1 MWTSTNIFVGRPMY
15 RSIVLII
22 QLLVFFSAIASS
34 DKPSAKERDIY
45 LISTGWHTGIAVPVD
60 TLLKRNLPESLD
72 FREIQ
77 YLEIGWGDRIFYQS
91 PNPSYSAL
99 LNALLKPTSSV
110 IHVYG
115 FNHSIETT
123 FRNSKTVKLTLNE
136 TEYTK
141 LLYFIHKSFTRN
153 VNGKPRLEGVGLYGK
168 NNSFFY
174 MANGEFHLFNNCN
187 AWVASA
193 IQSTGIGL
201 DSTGIVTADNLLK
214 TVRYYIDNN

>member
-1 MWTSTNIFVGRPMY
+1 
-15 RSIVLII
+15 
-22 QLLVFFSAIASS
+22 VFFSAIASS

-187 AWVASA
+187 TWVASA

>member
-1 MWTSTNIFVGRPMY
+1 MY

-22 QLLVFFSAIASS
+22 QLLVFFGAIASS

-153 VNGKPRLEGVGLYGK
+153 VNGKAQLEGVGLYGK

-187 AWVASA
+187 TWVASA

>member
-1 MWTSTNIFVGRPMY
+1 MY

-22 QLLVFFSAIASS
+22 QLLVFFGAIASS

-77 YLEIGWGDRIFYQS
+77 YLEIGWGDRVFYQS

-123 FRNSKTVKLTLNE
+123 FRNSKIVKLTLNE

-153 VNGKPRLEGVGLYGK
+153 VNGKAQLEGVGLYGK

-174 MANGEFHLFNNCN
+174 MANGEFHLFNTCN
-187 AWVASA
+187 TWVASA

-201 DSTGIVTADNLLK
+201 ESTGIVTADNLLK

>member
-1 MWTSTNIFVGRPMY
+1 
-15 RSIVLII
+15 
-22 QLLVFFSAIASS
+22 VFFSAIASS

-77 YLEIGWGDRIFYQS
+77 YLEIGWGDRVFYQS

-153 VNGKPRLEGVGLYGK
+153 VNGKAQLEGVGLYGK

-187 AWVASA
+187 TWVASA

-201 DSTGIVTADNLLK
+201 NSTGIVTADNLLK

>member
-1 MWTSTNIFVGRPMY
+1 MY

-187 AWVASA
+187 TWVASA

>member
-1 MWTSTNIFVGRPMY
+1 MY

-187 AWVASA
+187 TWVASA

-201 DSTGIVTADNLLK
+201 NSTGIVTADNLLK

>member
-1 MWTSTNIFVGRPMY
+1 MY

-77 YLEIGWGDRIFYQS
+77 YLEIGWGDRVFYQS

-153 VNGKPRLEGVGLYGK
+153 VNGKAQLEGVGLYGK

-187 AWVASA
+187 TWVASA

>member
-1 MWTSTNIFVGRPMY
+1 MY
-15 RSIVLII
+15 RPIVLII

-45 LISTGWHTGIAVPVD
+45 LISTGWHTGIVVPVD

-187 AWVASA
+187 TWVASA

>member
-1 MWTSTNIFVGRPMY
+1 MY

-22 QLLVFFSAIASS
+22 QLLVFFGAIASS

-77 YLEIGWGDRIFYQS
+77 YLEIGWGDRVFYQS

-123 FRNSKTVKLTLNE
+123 FRNSKIVKLTLNE

-153 VNGKPRLEGVGLYGK
+153 VNGKAQLEGVGLYGK

-174 MANGEFHLFNNCN
+174 MANGEFHLFNTCN
-187 AWVASA
+187 TWVASA

>member
-1 MWTSTNIFVGRPMY
+1 MY

-45 LISTGWHTGIAVPVD
+45 LISTGWHTGIVVPVD

-187 AWVASA
+187 TWVASA

>member
-1 MWTSTNIFVGRPMY
+1 MY

-22 QLLVFFSAIASS
+22 QLLVFFGAIASS

-77 YLEIGWGDRIFYQS
+77 YLEIGWGDRVFYQS

-123 FRNSKTVKLTLNE
+123 FRNSKIVKLTLNE

-187 AWVASA
+187 TWVASA

-201 DSTGIVTADNLLK
+201 NSTGVVTADNLLK

>member
-1 MWTSTNIFVGRPMY
+1 MY

>member
-1 MWTSTNIFVGRPMY
+1 MY

-45 LISTGWHTGIAVPVD
+45 LISTGWHTGIVVPVD

-174 MANGEFHLFNNCN
+174 MANGEFHLFNTCN
-187 AWVASA
+187 TWVASA

>member
-1 MWTSTNIFVGRPMY
+1 MY

-22 QLLVFFSAIASS
+22 QLLVFFGAIASS

-45 LISTGWHTGIAVPVD
+45 LISTGWHTGIVVPVD

-187 AWVASA
+187 TWVASA

>member
-1 MWTSTNIFVGRPMY
+1 MN

-22 QLLVFFSAIASS
+22 QLLVFFGAIASS

-99 LNALLKPTSSV
+99 LNALLKPVSYT
-110 IHVYG
+110 H
-115 FNHSIETT
+115 
-123 FRNSKTVKLTLNE
+123 LTLP
-136 TEYTK
+136 TSD
-141 LLYFIHKSFTRN
+141 L
-153 VNGKPRLEGVGLYGK
+153 V
-168 NNSFFY
+168 
-174 MANGEFHLFNNCN
+174 
-187 AWVASA
+187 
-193 IQSTGIGL
+193 
-201 DSTGIVTADNLLK
+201 
-214 TVRYYIDNN
+214 